1 MTYSTILYEVADA
14 VATIRLNRPDVRN
27 AFNDQMAEELQAALK
42 SAERD
47 AAVRCVVLTG
57 AGAAFCAGQD
67 LAVMRERGEGV
78 SFREHLGRTFNPIVT
93 KIALLEKPIIAAVN
107 GAAAGAGFGIA
118 LACDFRY
125 ASEKARFLM
134 AFIGIGLAPDSGTSF
149 FLPRVVGL
157 GRALEMAY
165 TNEVVDAPTA
175 LSLGLVNKVF
185 PADQLMPATMDMAKK
200 LAQGPTKGYGL
211 TKRAMYRAL
220 DVALP
225 EALDYEAHLQEVA
238 GRSADLKEGV
248 RAFLEKRPP
257 QFTGR

>member
-1 MTYSTILYEVADA
+1 
-14 VATIRLNRPDVRN
+14 VATITLNRPDVRN
-27 AFNDQMAEELQAALK
+27 ASNDQMAEELQAALK

-47 AAVRCVVLTG
+47 ASVRCVVLTG
-57 AGAAFCAGQD
+57 AGGAFCAGQD

-93 KIALLEKPIIAAVN
+93 KIASLEKPIVAAVN

-125 ASEKARFLM
+125 ASEKAKFLM

-149 FLPRVVGL
+149 FLPRVAGL

-175 LSLGLVNKVF
+175 LSLGIANKVF
-185 PADQLMPATMDMAKK
+185 PADQLMPATLEMAKK

-211 TKRAMYRAL
+211 TKRAMTRAL
-220 DVALP
+220 GATLP
-225 EALDYEAHLQEVA
+225 EALEYEAHLQEVA
-238 GRSADLKEGV
+238 GRSADHKEGV
-248 RAFLEKRPP
+248 KAFLEKRSPHFIG
-257 QFTGR
+257 Q